1 MAYEMQMQS
10 KEASATKR
18 PRILVVEDEGVVAF
32 SIMQELKSQGYEVAG
47 HANSGDEAIRLT
59 KDERPELV
67 LMDITLKGPMDG
79 IQAAAIIH
87 DTFHIPVVFLTA
99 HADEATLQRAKL
111 TQPYG
116 YIIKPFEADELRTN
130 IEISLYRVG
139 QKLPET
145 ERKPEPEQEFE
156 ISGDLTT
163 EDARAELLAG
173 LPMFSTVSRA
183 ELQVLA
189 QSTAIRQVEGGEF
202 LSLPGETPEIGFVV
216 ISGRLA
222 VTKISE
228 AGKEL
233 TVELLPP
240 GDAFG
245 ILRVLDSTPPNT
257 AVRAQVASRI
267 LAVHQTALRVVVD
280 RHPEIYQQIA
290 EEYSQRMK
298 ALLNL
303 AVSLAHAK
311 VESRI
316 VSTLLALAPRF
327 GKACAQDDQSRIYL
341 TRRELADLAGTT
353 PETAIRIT
361 KNFERDG
368 LLDLSR
374 PGIIKILS
382 LNNLREMLTAH

>member
-1 MAYEMQMQS
+1 MASQMQT
-10 KEASATKR
+10 KETTGLKR

-32 SIMQELKSQGYEVAG
+32 SIMQELKGQGYEVAG
-47 HANSGDEAIRLT
+47 HANSGEEAVRLV
-59 KDERPELV
+59 KEEKPELV

-79 IQAAAIIH
+79 IHAAGIIH
-87 DTFHIPVVFLTA
+87 DTFKIPVVFLTA
-99 HADEATLQRAKL
+99 HADEATLQRAKV

-116 YIIKPFEADELRTN
+116 YIIKPFEADELRTT
-130 IEISLYRVG
+130 IEISLYRIG
-139 QKLPET
+139 HTPSDIDKKEQ
-145 ERKPEPEQEFE
+145 EQEFE
-156 ISGDLTT
+156 ISGDLSS
-163 EDARAELLAG
+163 EDARADMLSTLSLFSSVPRSEL
-173 LPMFSTVSRA
+173 R
-183 ELQVLA
+183 VLA
-189 QSTAIRQVEGGEF
+189 QSSAVRQVEGGEF
-202 LSLPGETPEIGFVV
+202 LSLPGEQPEIGFVV

-245 ILRVLDSTPPNT
+245 ILRVLESTPPNT
-257 AVRAQVASRI
+257 AVRAQIASRI
-267 LAVHQTALRVVVD
+267 LAVHQTALRIIVD
-280 RHPEIYQQIA
+280 KYPAVYREIA
-290 EEYSQRMK
+290 EEYSNRMK

-327 GKACAQDDQSRIYL
+327 GKSCAQEDQSRIYL

-382 LNNLREMLTAH
+382 LNNLRELITGH

>member
-1 MAYEMQMQS
+1 MLS
-10 KEASATKR
+10 TLSLFSSV
-18 PRILVVEDEGVVAF
+18 PR
-32 SIMQELKSQGYEVAG
+32 S
-47 HANSGDEAIRLT
+47 
-59 KDERPELV
+59 
-67 LMDITLKGPMDG
+67 
-79 IQAAAIIH
+79 
-87 DTFHIPVVFLTA
+87 
-99 HADEATLQRAKL
+99 
-111 TQPYG
+111 
-116 YIIKPFEADELRTN
+116 ELR
-130 IEISLYRVG
+130 
-139 QKLPET
+139 
-145 ERKPEPEQEFE
+145 
-156 ISGDLTT
+156 
-163 EDARAELLAG
+163 
-173 LPMFSTVSRA
+173 
-183 ELQVLA
+183 VLA
-189 QSTAIRQVEGGEF
+189 QSSAVRQIEGGEF
-202 LSLPGETPEIGFVV
+202 LSLPGEQPEIGFVV

-245 ILRVLDSTPPNT
+245 ILRVLESTPPNT
-257 AVRAQVASRI
+257 AVRAQIASRI
-267 LAVHQTALRVVVD
+267 LAVHQTALKIIVD
-280 RHPEIYQQIA
+280 RYPAVYREIA
-290 EEYSQRMK
+290 EEYSNRMK

-327 GKACAQDDQSRIYL
+327 GKSCAQEDQSRIYL

-382 LNNLREMLTAH
+382 LNNLREMITGN

>member
-1 MAYEMQMQS
+1 MASQMQT
-10 KEASATKR
+10 KETTGLKR

-32 SIMQELKSQGYEVAG
+32 SIMQELKGQGYEVAG
-47 HANSGDEAIRLT
+47 HANSGEEAVRLV
-59 KDERPELV
+59 KEEKPELV

-79 IQAAAIIH
+79 IHAAGIIH
-87 DTFHIPVVFLTA
+87 DTFKIPVVFLTA
-99 HADEATLQRAKL
+99 HADEATLQRAKV

-116 YIIKPFEADELRTN
+116 YIIKPFEADELRTT
-130 IEISLYRVG
+130 IEISLYRIG
-139 QKLPET
+139 HTPSDIDKKEQ
-145 ERKPEPEQEFE
+145 EQEFE
-156 ISGDLTT
+156 ISGDLSS
-163 EDARAELLAG
+163 EDARADMLSTLSIFSSVPRSEL
-173 LPMFSTVSRA
+173 R
-183 ELQVLA
+183 VLA
-189 QSTAIRQVEGGEF
+189 QSSAVRQVEGGEF
-202 LSLPGETPEIGFVV
+202 LSLPGEQPEIGFVV

-245 ILRVLDSTPPNT
+245 ILRVLESTPPNT
-257 AVRAQVASRI
+257 AVRAQIASRI
-267 LAVHQTALRVVVD
+267 LAVHQTALRIIVD
-280 RHPEIYQQIA
+280 KYPAVYREIA
-290 EEYSQRMK
+290 EEYSNRMK

-327 GKACAQDDQSRIYL
+327 GKSCAQEDQSRIYL

-382 LNNLREMLTAH
+382 LNNLRELITGH